1 MPVYLII
8 YFFTSFLLQ
17 KGVPFKPDD
26 EYEFKL
32 NYEFR
37 NKAGID
43 RFTVDWSNTQK
54 YSEGTL
60 PFATLTIKLLKL
72 SPEEE
77 KAKIITNE
85 GHRIY
90 SRKANLESDIILEM
104 GFTDD
109 LKDHISVYEYDIIFF
124 SKNNDISRINVY
136 VDEEGNFLINGNKRG
151 KF

>member
-1 MPVYLII
+1 M
-8 YFFTSFLLQ
+8 YFSILYFLLLFSVQ
-17 KGVPFKPDD
+17 ESTPFKPES

-43 RFTVDWSNTQK
+43 RFKVDWSNTQK

-72 SPEEE
+72 SDEEE
-77 KAKIITNE
+77 KAKIITNN

-90 SRKANLESDIILEM
+90 SRKVSLDTDIVLEM

-109 LKDHISVYEYDIIFF
+109 LKDHIDVYEYDVIFF
-124 SKNNDISRINVY
+124 SRNKDVSRINVY
-136 VDEEGNFLINGNKRG
+136 VDLEGNFLINGVKKG

>member
-1 MPVYLII
+1 MHLIL
-8 YFFTSFLLQ
+8 YFLSLFFIQEST
-17 KGVPFKPDD
+17 PFKPDD

-37 NKAGID
+37 NKPGID

-60 PFATLTIKLLKL
+60 PFATVTIKLLKL
-72 SPEEE
+72 SNEEE

-90 SRKANLESDIILEM
+90 SRKASLDTDIVVEM

-109 LKDHISVYEYDIIFF
+109 LKDHVSVYEYDIIFF
-124 SKNNDISRINVY
+124 SKKGEASRINLY
-136 VDEEGNFLINGNKRG
+136 VDKEGSFFINGNKRG

>member
-1 MPVYLII
+1 MHLIVYFLMP
-8 YFFTSFLLQ
+8 FLFQ
-17 KGVPFKPDD
+17 ESTPFKPDD
-26 EYEFKL
+26 EYQFTL

-43 RFTVDWSNTQK
+43 RFAVDWSNTQK

-60 PFATLTIKLLKL
+60 PFATVTIKPLVL
-72 SPEEE
+72 SKEEE
-77 KAKIITNE
+77 KAKIITNL

-90 SRKANLESDIILEM
+90 SRKASTDTDIVIEM

-109 LKDHISVYEYDIIFF
+109 LKDHISVYEFDIIFF
-124 SKNNDISRINVY
+124 SGKRDVSRINLF
-136 VDEEGNFLINGNKRG
+136 VDKEGTFFINGNKRG